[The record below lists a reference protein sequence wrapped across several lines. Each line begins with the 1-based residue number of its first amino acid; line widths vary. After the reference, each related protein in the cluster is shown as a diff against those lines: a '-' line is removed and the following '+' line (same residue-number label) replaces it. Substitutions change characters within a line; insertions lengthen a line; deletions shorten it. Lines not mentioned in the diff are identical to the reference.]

1 MAITTLSGASSSD
14 YTTLL
19 GTELADTFALDTDK
33 VHVEGL
39 EGGDTVTA
47 PNTLVDVKVMV
58 RLNAVSFSGTMKG
71 IYQSQAKWFCYRKE
85 FQGEIYARKGVDA
98 LFQEC

>member
-47 PNTLVDVKVMV
+47 ANTLVDVKVYGGAD
-58 RLNAVSFSGTMKG
+58 NDTVSFSGAIEKG
-71 IYQSQAKWFCYRKE
+71 FLS
-85 FQGEIYARKGVDA
+85 
-98 LFQEC
+98 LQEEMILLL